1 VLKLKDSLE
10 ITGFNMDDS
19 MRINGNVIGF
29 CRINNNNNNIY
40 NTDLITQLELTD
52 EPVRPFK

>member
-1 VLKLKDSLE
+1 
-10 ITGFNMDDS
+10 MYDS
-19 MRINGNVIGF
+19 MRINGNV
-29 CRINNNNNNIY
+29 RINNNNNNIY

>member
-1 VLKLKDSLE
+1 
-10 ITGFNMDDS
+10 M

-29 CRINNNNNNIY
+29 CRINNNNNNTY